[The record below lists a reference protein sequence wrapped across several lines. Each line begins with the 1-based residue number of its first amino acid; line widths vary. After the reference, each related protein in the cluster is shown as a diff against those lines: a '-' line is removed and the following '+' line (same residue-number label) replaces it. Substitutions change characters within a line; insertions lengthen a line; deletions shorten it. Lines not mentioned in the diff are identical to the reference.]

1 MIVLDLMPWSTVN
14 KPGFL
19 RNQKLSTPN
28 FELASEKYYRD
39 LPDQSYCK
47 IETALKSKLEV
58 DNPIVVS
65 LALDAWSAHH
75 HGYLGIIIHYIS
87 DWNRKSFHIACVPFD
102 ERHTAQNIYKKLEEA
117 NLDWDINNK
126 VQLCLRDNA
135 RYVTAA
141 FNEPNCLM
149 KSSPCLNHSLQLVIK
164 SELFAMTSVESLI
177 KKCRKL
183 CTHANHSNIFYS
195 EFYKQQEKQME
206 LSRRLSLIQYIDT
219 RWNST
224 YYMLQRF
231 IYLKTAIAATLLEI
245 DLDIEFSSAEWAL
258 CDKVVTCLKCFEE
271 ATKLL
276 SSKEASICSTIPFVS
291 TIIRALETASEDL
304 GIMRMKNRL
313 KGAMIERF
321 RDIENCE
328 HYYLSCLL
336 DPRYKKYFF
345 KDKSNFQHA
354 RSVLISKVANSVNSS
369 SKCPMTFCNES
380 TSDQDMTDQ
389 QDLSFAN
396 LMEKI
401 IADNE
406 VSQCTSICQIIQLIA
421 QK

>member
-1 MIVLDLMPWSTVN
+1 
-14 KPGFL
+14 
-19 RNQKLSTPN
+19 
-28 FELASEKYYRD
+28 
-39 LPDQSYCK
+39 
-47 IETALKSKLEV
+47 
-58 DNPIVVS
+58 
-65 LALDAWSAHH
+65 
-75 HGYLGIIIHYIS
+75 
-87 DWNRKSFHIACVPFD
+87 
-102 ERHTAQNIYKKLEEA
+102 
-117 NLDWDINNK
+117 
-126 VQLCLRDNA
+126 
-135 RYVTAA
+135 
-141 FNEPNCLM
+141 
-149 KSSPCLNHSLQLVIK
+149 
-164 SELFAMTSVESLI
+164 
-177 KKCRKL
+177 
-183 CTHANHSNIFYS
+183 
-195 EFYKQQEKQME
+195 
-206 LSRRLSLIQYIDT
+206 
-219 RWNST
+219 
-224 YYMLQRF
+224 MLQRF

-276 SSKEASICSTIPFVS
+276 SSKEASISSTIPFVS

-313 KGAMIERF
+313 KGAMIERV

-401 IADNE
+401 IAENE
-406 VSQCTSICQIIQLIA
+406 VSQCTSICQNHSIDNAEITVDKYLNAIVTQECLEFWKPPTTTDVERLFSTAGDIITD
-421 QK
+421 